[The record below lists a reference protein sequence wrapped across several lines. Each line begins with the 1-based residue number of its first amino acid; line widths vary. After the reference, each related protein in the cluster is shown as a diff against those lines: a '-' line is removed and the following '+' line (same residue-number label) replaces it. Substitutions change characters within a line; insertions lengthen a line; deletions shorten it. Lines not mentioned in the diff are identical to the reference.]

1 MYAKLLPIISYLLCV
16 NLRET
21 KGFECADYMA
31 CPDKHLAKYL
41 INVYIPLNTTSIC
54 LYRTCFITSII
65 YVAIYKKNQFHSH
78 ILITS
83 LILFQSQSPLSLLF
97 EIDMDKLTEHQTM
110 KVMFMVDMIVFNTR
124 LSLRVV
130 D

>member
-1 MYAKLLPIISYLLCV
+1 MQDMFY
-16 NLRET
+16 NL
-21 KGFECADYMA
+21 Y
-31 CPDKHLAKYL
+31 
-41 INVYIPLNTTSIC
+41 NVCSNLQ
-54 LYRTCFITSII
+54 
-65 YVAIYKKNQFHSH
+65 KNQFDSH
-78 ILITS
+78 IFITS

-130 D
+130 DWIFGDK